1 MRLSA
6 ALSSSPRAYC
16 TSRSPVAAS
25 RVPGLLEQGLY
36 VTGREPFKAIMSF
49 RAGKSATQKIA
60 VAIRPY
66 PSPAAALSEVWLMAR
81 LTILIC
87 IMLNPKEGGGFN
99 AYVLLSLMLAG
110 LGVSADGAAAASD
123 DNTRILHV
131 QYSRPFE
138 GYEKA

>member
-1 MRLSA
+1 
-6 ALSSSPRAYC
+6 
-16 TSRSPVAAS
+16 
-25 RVPGLLEQGLY
+25 
-36 VTGREPFKAIMSF
+36 
-49 RAGKSATQKIA
+49 
-60 VAIRPY
+60 
-66 PSPAAALSEVWLMAR
+66 MAR
-81 LTILIC
+81 LAILIC

-138 GYEKA
+138 GYKKA